1 LATGYS
7 IINSDRDSLKL
18 NLEAR
23 MEDGSEF
30 LAVPIREDQLVPWP
44 RVAAI
49 AAMVGFSLPTFLT
62 GLEIFAGLS
71 PVDAFWALLWGSLII
86 TLVGCVMGYIGAS
99 DRMSSYLL
107 VRVAFGDIGAGVVN
121 IAFAISLM
129 GWFGL
134 NINLFMDTVGRL
146 LQDLWGLNVPPV
158 ALAILA
164 SFCMT
169 LTTLVGFK
177 AIDRLST
184 LLVPVL
190 IIVTILFAKSAFD
203 NYGLSDFIAMD
214 KPARAVG
221 DNAMTIGDGIS
232 WVVGAVIIGAII
244 LPDITRFIRRK
255 SGAVY
260 TAILCYLIVQLF
272 VMFAAGLAGVSSGV
286 FERYFDAEG
295 VSRTDVILKLMLD
308 VNLGIGAFIIIIA
321 GCWVLNSLNLYSTV
335 LSTKAT
341 FPKLNTKWLTIGLGI
356 AGVAA
361 ALMNILGAFQTF
373 LWYLSIIFIPVA
385 GVLMVDRFFIRPDIY
400 NLATLEDNKSLNTPA
415 FLAWAIGAVAA
426 ILADRGAVPNLT
438 GIGAMDAFA
447 LSAVLYFIFA
457 KLFSGKRS

>member
-1 LATGYS
+1 
-7 IINSDRDSLKL
+7 
-18 NLEAR
+18 

-30 LAVPIREDQLVPWP
+30 SAVPIRDDQLVAWP

-71 PVDAFWALLWGSLII
+71 PIDAMWALFWGSLIV
-86 TLVGCVMGYIGAS
+86 TLVGCVTGYIGAA

-107 VRVAFGDIGAGVVN
+107 VRVAFGDKGAAFVN
-121 IAFAISLM
+121 MAFAISLM

-146 LQDLWGLNVPPV
+146 AADMWGMNIPKIM
-158 ALAILA
+158 LAVLA

-177 AIDRLST
+177 AINLLST
-184 LLVPVL
+184 LLIPVL
-190 IIVTILFAKSAFD
+190 VIVTALFTKSAFA
-203 NYGLSDFIAMD
+203 NHSLSDFLTME
-214 KPARAVG
+214 KPARAIG
-221 DNAMTIGDGIS
+221 ENAMSIGDGIS
-232 WVVGAVIIGAII
+232 WVVGAIIIGAII
-244 LPDITRFIRRK
+244 LPDITRFIRKK
-255 SGAVY
+255 SGAIY
-260 TAILCYLIVQLF
+260 TAIICYLIVQLL

-286 FERYFDAEG
+286 FENYFDAEG

-321 GCWVLNSLNLYSTV
+321 GSWVLNSLNLYSTV

-341 FPKLNTKWLTIGLGI
+341 FPKLNTKWLTIGLGVV
-356 AGVAA
+356 GVVAA
-361 ALMNILGAFQTF
+361 LLNILGAFEIF

-385 GVLMVDRFFIRPDIY
+385 GVLIVDRFFIRPQAY
-400 NLATLEDNKSLNTPA
+400 KLETLSDNNSLNIPA
-415 FLAWAIGAVAA
+415 CSAWVIGAVVA
-426 ILADRGAVPNLT
+426 ILADRGMIPNLT
-438 GIGAMDAFA
+438 GIGAMDALI

-457 KLFSGKRS
+457 KFTSKATA